1 MKNIRIL
8 ILFILLIM
16 PTNTFAYSKYIIPG
30 GESVGIDIKSDGIII
45 VGFYKINGKFNKG
58 IPELKIGDR
67 ILKVNDKDVGN
78 LDELVS
84 TIESEMID
92 NKVSLTYLRDNHEY
106 KTTIDL
112 TYEDNTYKT
121 GLYVKDS
128 ISGIGTIS
136 YIDPETMIYGAL
148 GHEINETNTNT
159 RVEVKTGKIFKS
171 VITSIDRS
179 VRGTPGGK
187 NAKFYSDKVYGTIE
201 KNTNKGIYGKYT
213 DSINKSTMEIGTL
226 DEVNLGSAEIY
237 TVIDGESVRTFKI
250 DIVKVDKNNDIK
262 NIYFN
267 VVDKELLE
275 KTGGIVQGMSG
286 SPIIQNNKIVGAV
299 THVIVSN
306 PTTGYGI
313 SIIKMLEEGER

>member
-58 IPELKIGDR
+58 NPELKIGDR

-92 NKVSLTYLRDNHEY
+92 NKASLTYLRDNHEY

-171 VITSIDRS
+171 FITSIDRS